1 MDGPAV
7 PENTFQL
14 SASLGIFHQIIWN
27 GREHPFFINMLE
39 GLSLG
44 AQNIL
49 ILGGILMLG
58 EFKIG
63 VDCREEETSKV
74 KLLRGKRFL
83 KL

>member
-1 MDGPAV
+1 
-7 PENTFQL
+7 
-14 SASLGIFHQIIWN
+14 
-27 GREHPFFINMLE
+27 
-39 GLSLG
+39 
-44 AQNIL
+44 
-49 ILGGILMLG
+49 MLG

>member
-1 MDGPAV
+1 
-7 PENTFQL
+7 
-14 SASLGIFHQIIWN
+14 
-27 GREHPFFINMLE
+27 MLE